1 MDYLKEAERA
11 IQYLAESE
19 DEWATLKAQHQALDK
34 RRKIVRAS
42 GIMDSIES
50 SAAMKANDS
59 EASTDYKLAVTD
71 WEQVM
76 ADFYLLDA
84 KRHRAELMIEMYR
97 SVNSALKRGN
107 I

>member
-19 DEWATLKAQHQALDK
+19 DEWANLKAQHQALDK

-71 WEQVM
+71 WEEVM
-76 ADFYLLDA
+76 ADFYLRVAHLLYY
-84 KRHRAELMIEMYR
+84 HRYYVFGISCSSR
-97 SVNSALKRGN
+97 SISKV
-107 I
+107 